1 MRHQRMRPELRERA
15 EIFSLRLSPRLNKR
29 SRCEHPASRAD
40 QAKPPQRKLH
50 VLHQTTSPLQRIGR
64 AKKAFM
70 LSVHNEPGRAV
81 AAVTAA
87 SHTSRARADARGT
100 ALS

>member
-40 QAKPPQRKLH
+40 QAKPPQGKLD

-70 LSVHNEPGRAV
+70 LSVHNEPRRAV
-81 AAVTAA
+81 AAVLFGSPTILGLPGATGA
-87 SHTSRARADARGT
+87 
-100 ALS
+100 